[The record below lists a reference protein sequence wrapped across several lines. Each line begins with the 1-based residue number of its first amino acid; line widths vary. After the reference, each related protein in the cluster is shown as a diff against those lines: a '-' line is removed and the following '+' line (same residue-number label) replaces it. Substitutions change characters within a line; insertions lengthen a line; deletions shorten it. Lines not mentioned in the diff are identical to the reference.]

1 MLRALDLGAMGYIT
15 KRAASDEV
23 VNALRIVLSGGLSAE
38 PELYLPPIAAA
49 YERTLFAGGLRPR
62 PTVGF
67 AELGPLAG
75 GIGAALLVDL

>member
-1 MLRALDLGAMGYIT
+1 
-15 KRAASDEV
+15 
-23 VNALRIVLSGGLSAE
+23 LSAE

-49 YERTLFAGGLRPR
+49 FERTLFAGSLRPR